1 VGDRTR
7 GAIGDEGLTPTLVL
21 VSTPIGNL
29 GDISVRAAEE
39 LGRADLI
46 CCEDTRRTGQLLN
59 HLGIKV
65 RMLRTDDHTENRI
78 APEVISML
86 EAGKRIVLV
95 SDAGTPG
102 VSDPGQRL
110 VEMVLAAGHVVTTVP
125 GPSAVLAAL
134 VASGLSTERFVFEG
148 FLDRKGRG
156 RHAQIAAIAE
166 QSRTTIIYESPNRTA
181 ATLRD
186 LAAVCGAERPAVVA
200 RELTKIHEEFVRGT
214 LTELATWADSGVRG
228 EVVIL
233 IASARPPDDATDAD
247 ILTAIRAEMETGSSR
262 RDAVADVA
270 AMLVVSRRRT
280 YELALGVEASSSS
293 T

>member
-1 VGDRTR
+1 LS
-7 GAIGDEGLTPTLVL
+7 AALVL
-21 VSTPIGNL
+21 VATPIGNL
-29 GDISVRAAEE
+29 GDISPRAAEE
-39 LGRADLI
+39 LERADLI

-59 HLGIKV
+59 HLGLKV
-65 RMLRTDDHTENRI
+65 RMLRTDDHTENHV
-78 APEVISML
+78 AAEVISLL
-86 EAGKRIVLV
+86 ESGKRIVLV

-110 VEMVLAAGHVVTTVP
+110 VELVVASGHTIIPIP

-134 VASGLSTERFVFEG
+134 VASGLPTSRFVFEG

-156 RHAQIAAIAE
+156 RHAQLTAIAE
-166 QSRTTIIYESPNRTA
+166 QPRTTIIYESPNRTA

-186 LAAVCGAERPAVVA
+186 LAAVCGADRPAVVA

-233 IASARPPDDATDAD
+233 IAGARPPDDVTDAD
-247 ILTAIRAEMETGSSR
+247 ILAAVRAEMATGASR

-270 AMLVVSRRRT
+270 ATLAVSRRRT